1 MVFLILLVC
10 ASFSSLP
17 DRSSFF
23 SPSSFCYAKYV
34 IIRLPIVKVMDF
46 MFPRWTRRESA
57 RSIDGKTYE
66 NRSKWVENYAK
77 EIKVYWLELR
87 AERSSAKW
95 SDRDFHWGDHKPGR
109 RHTKEMGG
117 NTQNIIIVFFSA
129 FSLSSYKI
137 TFHTIIVIQNIISIF
152 CAYYNMIW

>member
-1 MVFLILLVC
+1 MPPSLLSRSKLI
-10 ASFSSLP
+10 
-17 DRSSFF
+17 F

-77 EIKVYWLELR
+77 EIKVYWLDAR

-109 RHTKEMGG
+109 RHTRKRWGA
-117 NTQNIIIVFFSA
+117 THKTLLLFFSSA